1 MVREVACH
9 PVQRDVKMI
18 STKPYLS
25 RSDRHFRVIGFKRAK
40 LTAFVTVVVNATI
53 YLGEIVYGL
62 VLLMSKRHP

>member
-1 MVREVACH
+1 
-9 PVQRDVKMI
+9 MI